1 MSGWLVDTNV
11 LSAFGPDRPP
21 PSPAFANWF
30 EDHTDDLFICTVTV
44 AEIGVGIARLNRLG
58 AARRADRLSEWLQR
72 IIALYADCVLP
83 FGTAAGQ
90 IAGELSDKATA
101 IGRHPGFADIAI
113 AAIAKSRD
121 LTILTLNARHFE
133 PLAIE
138 VLSPLDIT

>member
-72 IIALYADCVLP
+72 IIALYADRVLP

-101 IGRHPGFADIAI
+101 IGDIPDSPI
-113 AAIAKSRD
+113 
-121 LTILTLNARHFE
+121 
-133 PLAIE
+133 
-138 VLSPLDIT
+138 SPLRRSPNRAI